1 MVLQGRAGGVI
12 VDAVIACGLQNA
24 WYSKKGSMYLG
35 DRADVL
41 KVRME
46 SYLKEQKA
54 RGNLVFGVREVHH
67 ASDTFYRRGRS
78 HSVVGSVDVEIPE
91 AFKPYLKLV
100 VNATRPSAFFSTMLD
115 SELLKARPEKVYVV
129 GLETH
134 MAVLFTAEELR
145 NRDYEVA
152 VPEALTASG
161 DEYLHALGIN
171 LLANSLSVVIS

>member
-1 MVLQGRAGGVI
+1 M
-12 VDAVIACGLQNA
+12 DAVVACGLQNA
-24 WYSKKGSMYLG
+24 WFSSKGSMYLG

-46 SYLKEQKA
+46 AYLKEQKA
-54 RGNLVFGVREVHH
+54 RGSLIFGVREVHH

-78 HSVVGSVDVEIPE
+78 HSVVGSLDVDIPE
-91 AFKPYLKLV
+91 AFKPYVKLV
-100 VNATRPSAFFSTMLD
+100 VNATRPSAFFATMLD
-115 SELLKARPEKVYVV
+115 SELKKAKPKAVHVL

-145 NRDYEVA
+145 NRDYEVV

-171 LLANSLSVVIS
+171 LLANSLSVVVQ

>member
-1 MVLQGRAGGVI
+1 

-24 WYSKKGSMYLG
+24 WFSKKGSMYLG

-46 SYLKEQKA
+46 SYLREQRA
-54 RGNLVFGVREVHH
+54 RGGLIFGVREVHH

-78 HSVVGSVDVEIPE
+78 HSVVGSHDVDIPE
-91 AFKPYLKLV
+91 AFKPHLKLI
-100 VNATRPSAFFSTMLD
+100 VNATRPSAFFATMLD
-115 SELLKARPEKVYVV
+115 SELGKARPERVHVV

-145 NRDYEVA
+145 NRDYEVV
-152 VPEALTASG
+152 VPEALTSSS
-161 DEYLHALGIN
+161 DEYLHALGVN
-171 LLANSLSVVIS
+171 LLANSLSVVVS